1 MEQNKS
7 NSIKEEWRDIEGYEG
22 CYQVSNSGRIKSV
35 ERIIT
40 VNRWGKKAKLKIK
53 ERIRKIVSPDSN
65 NNYCSVLLS
74 KDNKVKNFLIHRLVA
89 QAFIKNENPDV
100 YNEVDHINHDVTDN
114 RVSNLRWIDKTG
126 NMRNQRRCI
135 AKRERDMKLSIKSF
149 QDKMDEA
156 MELFEL

>member
-22 CYQVSNSGRIKSV
+22 FYQVSNLGRVKSV

-89 QAFIKNENPDV
+89 QAFIENENPEE

-114 RVSNLRWIDKTG
+114 AVTNLRWIDKLG
-126 NMRNQRRCI
+126 NM
-135 AKRERDMKLSIKSF
+135 
-149 QDKMDEA
+149 
-156 MELFEL
+156 